1 VFFQKKQKM
10 DLNELLEKNRD
21 RLRKF
26 VALRLDPRIAPRADA
41 SDVIQEAF
49 VEAARR
55 YSELQAQPDVP
66 PYVWLRFLV
75 GQKVAQFHQKHLA
88 VAARDPRREVRI
100 DAAVRCPPALSSVMA
115 IQLLDLGVSPSG
127 VAQQH
132 ELRHS
137 LESALDAMNPDDR
150 EILALRHFEML
161 DNVEAATVLEI
172 STEAAYKRYVR
183 ALKRL
188 KEIMPQP

>member
-1 VFFQKKQKM
+1 M
-10 DLNELLEKNRD
+10 ELNELLEKNRE

-26 VALRLDPRIAPRADA
+26 VSLRLDARIAPRADA

-55 YSELQAQPDVP
+55 FHELQAQPDTP

-100 DAAVRCPPALSSVMA
+100 DAPLHCPPALSSVMA
-115 IQLLDLGVSPSG
+115 IQLLDRGVSPSAI
-127 VAQQH
+127 AQQT
-132 ELRHS
+132 ELRAT
-137 LESALDAMNPDDR
+137 LEMALDAMEEVDR
-150 EILALRHFEML
+150 EIIALRHFELL
-161 DNVEAATVLEI
+161 DNREAAAVLDI
-172 STEAAYKRYVR
+172 SPEAAYKRYVR

-188 KEIMPQP
+188 KEIMPQS